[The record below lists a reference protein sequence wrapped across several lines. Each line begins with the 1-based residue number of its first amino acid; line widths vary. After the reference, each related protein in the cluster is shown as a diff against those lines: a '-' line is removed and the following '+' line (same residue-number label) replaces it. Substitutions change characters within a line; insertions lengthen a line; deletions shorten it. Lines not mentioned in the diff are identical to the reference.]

1 MEIIDRIT
9 YHGVITSIRDNIDD
23 KFIWF
28 DIKQDNIIKKDGK
41 VINNPSFFSAR
52 LYKEYKDLIVLHEEV
67 YVKGLPGGYIDK
79 KGIKQNYIHVDVIN
93 DVKVKNELIENNT
106 ISYDSDG
113 VMLWNGKR
121 CESTPLSKKEE
132 EEIDKLI
139 KEVIGVDRSWYI
151 AFLSLLWYILINL
164 SI

>member
-9 YHGVITSIRDNIDD
+9 YHGVITSKRDNVDD

-52 LYKEYKDLIVLHEEV
+52 IYKEYKNLIVLHEEI
-67 YVKGLPGGYIDK
+67 YVKGIPGGYVDK
-79 KGIKQNYIHVDVIN
+79 KGIKQNYIDVDVIN
-93 DVKVKNELIENNT
+93 DVKVKNDLIENNN

-121 CESTPLSKKEE
+121 CESTPLSKKEKNE
-132 EEIDKLI
+132 LDELI
-139 KEVIGVDRSWYI
+139 KSVIRG
-151 AFLSLLWYILINL
+151 N
-164 SI
+164 

>member
-52 LYKEYKDLIVLHEEV
+52 IYKEYKDLIVIHEEI
-67 YVKGLPGGYIDK
+67 YVKGIPGGYIDK

-139 KEVIGVDRSWYI
+139 KEVIGVDRS
-151 AFLSLLWYILINL
+151 
-164 SI
+164 

>member
-52 LYKEYKDLIVLHEEV
+52 IYKEYKDLIVIHEEV
-67 YVKGLPGGYIDK
+67 YVKGIPGGYIDK

-121 CESTPLSKKEE
+121 CESTPLSKREE

-139 KEVIGVDRSWYI
+139 KEVIGVDRS
-151 AFLSLLWYILINL
+151 
-164 SI
+164 

>member
-9 YHGVITSIRDNIDD
+9 YHGVITSIRNNVDD

-52 LYKEYKDLIVLHEEV
+52 IYKEYKDLIVLHEEV
-67 YVKGLPGGYIDK
+67 YVKGIPGGYIDK

-139 KEVIGVDRSWYI
+139 KEVIGVDRS
-151 AFLSLLWYILINL
+151 
-164 SI
+164 

>member
-9 YHGVITSIRDNIDD
+9 YHGVITSKRDNVDD

-52 LYKEYKDLIVLHEEV
+52 IYKEYKNLIVLHEEI
-67 YVKGLPGGYIDK
+67 YVKGIPGGYVDK

-93 DVKVKNELIENNT
+93 DVKVKNDLIENNN

-121 CESTPLSKKEE
+121 CESTPLSKKEKNE
-132 EEIDKLI
+132 LDELI
-139 KEVIGVDRSWYI
+139 KSVIRG
-151 AFLSLLWYILINL
+151 N
-164 SI
+164 